1 MEIVTTLTEV
11 VVSDFDLVETR
22 KISDRDIASMPAA
35 NFLIQKIGQV
45 SSTGTRA
52 GRRGQL
58 TSWQGIAQQ
67 RSHCHPR
74 SDYLVRDGLIH
85 GTVKR

>member
-1 MEIVTTLTEV
+1 MKVVTTSTEA
-11 VVSDFDLVETR
+11 VVSDFDLVETPR
-22 KISDRDIASMPAA
+22 ISDRDIASMPAA

-58 TSWQGIAQQ
+58 TSWQEIAQQ

-74 SDYLVRDGLIH
+74 FDYLV
-85 GTVKR
+85 